1 MTCCENIHFSEGS
14 HRKPHSTL
22 DSFQVSQTVPPII
35 NAPAYGLCKTYHIPC
50 MQEARSQLL
59 TSTDACVQLGQQKGE
74 LESQLGLMEHQAR
87 SLNQDKEHLEEE
99 LHDKQ
104 ARLDQAAAAAQQAEA
119 SAAREAQTA
128 LHRCNIPGSVM
139 VCLGVDGQ
147 TT

>member
-1 MTCCENIHFSEGS
+1 
-14 HRKPHSTL
+14 
-22 DSFQVSQTVPPII
+22 
-35 NAPAYGLCKTYHIPC
+35 

-59 TSTDACVQLGQQKGE
+59 TSIDACVQLGQQKGE

-119 SAAREAQTA
+119 RVAQEAQTA
-128 LHRCNIPGSVM
+128 LHRCDTASSVLVLVLMAKQVSCDDGSCAPRPTASPLRM
-139 VCLGVDGQ
+139 TLS
-147 TT
+147 